1 MYLFFLL
8 NSGDDLMK
16 RLLVLSLM
24 LLGMLFI
31 APAWS
36 HHPAQGIVSDDIWQM
51 VDDLLEEA
59 DSPHLTI
66 DFDDV
71 MDSMAV
77 AAVPGGGENCSGN
90 TDCGGRLLLVTS
102 IVVPTIYADDYL
114 IYVDFAVADTNRVPS
129 GQTRSDTA
137 LKLAVVVEDLDD
149 DLTQISVYEPIGSGE
164 SQDDL
169 MPKRGN

>member
-1 MYLFFLL
+1 
-8 NSGDDLMK
+8 MK
-16 RLLVLSLM
+16 RLMILSLM
-24 LLGMLFI
+24 FLGILFI

-36 HHPAQGIVSDDIWQM
+36 HHPAEGIVSDDIWQM
-51 VDDLLEEA
+51 VDGLLEEA

-77 AAVPGGGENCSGN
+77 AAVPGGGENCTGN
-90 TDCGGRLLLVTS
+90 IGCGGRLLLVTS
-102 IVVPTIYADDYL
+102 IVVPSIYVEDYL
-114 IYVDFAVADTNRVPS
+114 IYIDFAVADSNRVPS

-137 LKLAVVVEDLDD
+137 LKLAIVTEDLDG
-149 DLTQISVYEPIGSGE
+149 DLTEISLYEPIGSGE

-169 MPKRGN
+169 MPKRGD